1 MSRVLSTCGRFARVA
16 KIPLVSQTRFLSL
29 SIQSLLKSDEHFA
42 AMSGRVNADTVK
54 KVKGV
59 FQFDIMEGKKVVK
72 TWTADLKNGDGALFE
87 GKPEARADV
96 IMQVTDENFVKI
108 ASGQMDPQEW
118 IRKYFGLVLQI
129 FFA

>member
-1 MSRVLSTCGRFARVA
+1 MFRLSFLTRKVLVRTSH
-16 KIPLVSQTRFLSL
+16 VSQIRFLTFS
-29 SIQSLLKSDEHFA
+29 QRSLLQSDDHFA
-42 AMSGRVNADTVK
+42 AMSSRVNADTVK

-96 IMQVTDENFVKI
+96 IMIVTDENFVKI
-108 ASGQMDPQEW
+108 AKGEMDPQER
-118 IRKYFGLVLQI
+118 INLTQSDLCK
-129 FFA
+129 